1 MIRALDTAIDDPAA
15 AERAAAVDTQIG
27 LRVDS
32 SIFASPEHEVVT
44 VHPYLNWFIA
54 YLVAQLDCVPM
65 ILDQHVPIPV
75 RRRRFVISGGVT
87 GGRHPTEREPA
98 DR

>member
-1 MIRALDTAIDDPAA
+1 MIWALDTVIDDPAA

-27 LRVDS
+27 LRIDN
-32 SIFASPEHEVVT
+32 SIFASPEHEVMA

-65 ILDQHVPIPV
+65 ILDQHVPLLIC
-75 RRRRFVISGGVT
+75 RRRFVISGGVV